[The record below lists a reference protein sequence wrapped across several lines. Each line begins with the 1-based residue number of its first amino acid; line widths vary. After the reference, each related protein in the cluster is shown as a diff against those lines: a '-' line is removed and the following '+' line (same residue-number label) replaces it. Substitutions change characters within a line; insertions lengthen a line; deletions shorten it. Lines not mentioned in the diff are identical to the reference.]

1 MCKRY
6 NFFPSSPFLSLF
18 PLMPR
23 RPVARA
29 GAADSLNSR
38 PNARARDDV
47 PDKPKARAAT
57 SSRTKTKVG
66 FWALHPFFDAYRAK
80 KKVAIQPDPSDEEEF
95 SLEGISEDEDDD
107 DDDDKVSD
115 TSGPPPNRLP
125 VGTPALNP
133 PQLVGSKAYDINH
146 FFTETVSISPTNVE
160 EKNKTCT
167 LCM

>member
-1 MCKRY
+1 
-6 NFFPSSPFLSLF
+6 
-18 PLMPR
+18 MPR
-23 RPVARA
+23 RPSSNKTKGTPSVSVARA
-29 GAADSLNSR
+29 GAADSLKRSR

-95 SLEGISEDEDDD
+95 SLEGISEEEDKD

-125 VGTPALNP
+125 VGTPALDP
-133 PQLVGSKAYDINH
+133 PLLVGSKAYDINH

>member
-1 MCKRY
+1 
-6 NFFPSSPFLSLF
+6 
-18 PLMPR
+18 MPR
-23 RPVARA
+23 RPSSNKTKGTPSVSVARA
-29 GAADSLNSR
+29 GAADSLKRSR

-95 SLEGISEDEDDD
+95 SLEGISEEEDKDD
-107 DDDDKVSD
+107 NDDKVSD

-125 VGTPALNP
+125 VGTPALDP
-133 PQLVGSKAYDINH
+133 PLLVGSKAYDINH